1 MNDKDILWWSHG
13 GTLHGESYKRFK
25 LLHDIMCETPGIG
38 LRPYENSGW
47 DEVCAVPEATIQNRY
62 LEHDCGR
69 QRSIQGKI

>member
-47 DEVCAVPEATIQNRY
+47 DEVCAVPEETNTENETSER
-62 LEHDCGR
+62 LLSDLF
-69 QRSIQGKI
+69 